1 MKRQSR
7 SLKMAKQAY
16 LLLMVMM
23 VIRIQFLSTICIG
36 TVIHGAK
43 AGHKYDAMLK
53 SDKVSFCVI
62 DKDEVVPDKVTN
74 YFRSVVAFGR
84 VKIIEDEDLRKEA
97 ALAIGRKFS
106 PEDAVQE
113 DMRRSY
119 ANVVMYEISIEHL
132 TGKEAIELVA
142 MKAAQDK

>member
-1 MKRQSR
+1 
-7 SLKMAKQAY
+7 
-16 LLLMVMM
+16 
-23 VIRIQFLSTICIG
+23 
-36 TVIHGAK
+36 
-43 AGHKYDAMLK
+43 MLK